1 MSLKDIDV
9 IYLHGFAS
17 SPSSKKAAFFNNQFN
32 QLSIPLT
39 IPDLQAGNFENLT
52 ISSQINIVQNIMSS
66 RPGRKFVLIGSSMG
80 GYLAAHLAQINL
92 QVVALYLMAP
102 GFNFLERWRKSL
114 INSSSDLN
122 DLPEY
127 IEVFHYGVDKNVR
140 LKTNIFKDAELWE
153 EKSLSREIPTRIVHG
168 LHDDTVCIE
177 VSREFVKNHTWCSL
191 EELDSD
197 HSLISHVKW
206 IVKDCQ
212 YFLEKINKKI
222 IG

>member
-1 MSLKDIDV
+1 MKLKNIDV

-17 SPSSKKAAFFNNQFN
+17 SPSSKKASFFKDQFSK
-32 QLSIPLT
+32 LSIPLT
-39 IPDLQAGNFENLT
+39 IPDLQEGEFENLT
-52 ISSQINIVQNIMSS
+52 ITSQINVVQKIMSS
-66 RPGRKFVLIGSSMG
+66 RPERKFVLIGSSMG

-92 QVVALYLMAP
+92 EVVALYLMAP
-102 GFNFLERWRKSL
+102 GFNFLERWKKSL

-140 LKTNIFKDAELWE
+140 LNTHIFKDAELWE
-153 EKSLSREIPTRIVHG
+153 QKKFSRKIPTRIVHG
-168 LHDDTVCIE
+168 LHDDTVAIE
-177 VSREFVKNHTWCSL
+177 VSREYARRQTWCNL

-197 HSLISHVKW
+197 HSLISHIKW

-212 YFLEKINKKI
+212 NFLENLKQENLS
-222 IG
+222 